1 MFRLLPVTAALAALL
16 GFSPAQ
22 AATPPDTLIVAISL
36 DGVISLDPAES
47 FETVSTG
54 SLVDTYQGL
63 VASDRNDPRTL
74 VPALATQWQ
83 PGESEHSLLFTLNP
97 QARFASGNPVTAD
110 DVIFSLSRVVKLN
123 KTPSFILGEF
133 GWTPQNIDA
142 QFTRRGDHQV
152 EIRWASPIGR
162 DLALRLLSAPV
173 SSIVD
178 SKLLAQHTQAGDFGN
193 GWLRTHSAGSAA
205 YTVRNYIPH
214 EALILEANPQ
224 AATAPKLKRVILKN
238 VADPGT
244 RRLLLEQGDA
254 DVAYDLG
261 ADQFAALAHQP
272 NVRVAG
278 FPSGLIYYLGFNT
291 QNPQQPALG
300 NPAFWQAARW
310 LVDYDG
316 IANQLLKGQFQVHQA
331 FLPRGFDGA
340 LESTP
345 FHLDVAKAKA
355 ILAQGGIKPGTRIAL
370 TIVNQPPYT
379 DVAQALQASFAKA
392 DITLDIK
399 PVPEAELWG
408 KMRSRDFQSI
418 FIYWGP
424 DYIDPNTNASTF
436 AYNVP
441 DGPKTLAW
449 RVGWQI
455 PALSEQTRHAAAAS
469 DVAQRHALYTQL
481 QTEVQQNSPYVVTLQ
496 GQRQVGLRSNIEG
509 ASQNLGNS
517 MLFFDAVSKKG

>member
-272 NVRVAG
+272 N
-278 FPSGLIYYLGFNT
+278 
-291 QNPQQPALG
+291 
-300 NPAFWQAARW
+300 
-310 LVDYDG
+310 
-316 IANQLLKGQFQVHQA
+316 
-331 FLPRGFDGA
+331 
-340 LESTP
+340 
-345 FHLDVAKAKA
+345 
-355 ILAQGGIKPGTRIAL
+355 
-370 TIVNQPPYT
+370 
-379 DVAQALQASFAKA
+379 
-392 DITLDIK
+392 
-399 PVPEAELWG
+399 
-408 KMRSRDFQSI
+408 
-418 FIYWGP
+418 
-424 DYIDPNTNASTF
+424 
-436 AYNVP
+436 
-441 DGPKTLAW
+441 
-449 RVGWQI
+449 
-455 PALSEQTRHAAAAS
+455 
-469 DVAQRHALYTQL
+469 
-481 QTEVQQNSPYVVTLQ
+481 
-496 GQRQVGLRSNIEG
+496 
-509 ASQNLGNS
+509 
-517 MLFFDAVSKKG
+517 